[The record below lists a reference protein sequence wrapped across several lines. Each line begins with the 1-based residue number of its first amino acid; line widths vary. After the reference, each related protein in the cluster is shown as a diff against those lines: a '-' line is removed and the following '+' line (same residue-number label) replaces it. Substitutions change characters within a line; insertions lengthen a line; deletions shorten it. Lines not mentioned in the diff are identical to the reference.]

1 MTDVEADPTVALA
14 AEGGDDAEDGELA
27 ALLAPRRRRLPW
39 VTQALA
45 GLLLAGGGFL
55 GGVLI
60 QKHHDKNIVT
70 AASAVTNAA
79 RARTGAAAG
88 GGFGGG
94 GGGAGGAGGGAGGG
108 GAAGQ
113 VKLVDGTTIYLTDFS
128 GNTITVTTSGA
139 SKFTKQKDASLHDV
153 QPGDTVVVRGAAQS
167 DGSVAA
173 TQVTDAGPG
182 GAAGGGF
189 GGGRRFGGGAGAGG
203 GTGGG

>member
-1 MTDVEADPTVALA
+1 MTDVEPVQADPTVAVQGGGG
-14 AEGGDDAEDGELA
+14 EDGGDGDLA

-39 VTQALA
+39 VTQALT
-45 GLLLAGGGFL
+45 GLLLVGAGFL

-79 RARTGAAAG
+79 RARTGAAGGGGFG

-94 GGGAGGAGGGAGGG
+94 GAGGGT
-108 GAAGQ
+108 AGQ

-167 DGSVAA
+167 DGTVAA

-189 GGGRRFGGGAGAGG
+189 GGGRRFGGGAGGG
-203 GTGGG
+203 